1 MLVDEF
7 DQAMWGIVEAA
18 RKQKYTPTYFM
29 QMLSEHGGVETA
41 KRLLAA
47 DLPQDGLNRLWE
59 MGMLQESMEA
69 QVIKEKYAPLFTAAE
84 LREARLRLAD
94 RGFRI
99 KSNLDK

>member
-59 MGMLQESMEA
+59 MGLLHESMEA
-69 QVIKEKYAPLFTAAE
+69 QVINEKFAPLFTDDE
-84 LREARLRLAD
+84 IREARKRLTD
-94 RGFRI
+94 RGY
-99 KSNLDK
+99 NPGVL